1 MTRDEFMQEAR
12 KTAGKILES
21 KENGIMNLVQQAWAE
36 GKRNAEIET
45 LSGLINA
52 ALAKDNNVPRKLAY
66 WVEETDLHHRWHC
79 SNCGQQILGMASL
92 SMKYC
97 PECGAQMEEHPWAAS
112 GCGQAFCPGKDE

>member
-1 MTRDEFMQEAR
+1 MTRDEFMREAR
-12 KTAGKILES
+12 ETAGRILES

-45 LSGLINA
+45 LSGLINE

-66 WVEETDLHHRWHC
+66 WVEETEYQPRWHC
-79 SNCGQQILGMASL
+79 SHCGREQGIASVR
-92 SMKYC
+92 MKYC

-112 GCGQAFCPGKDE
+112 GCGQTFSPGKDE